1 MEKKE
6 FLKKKMFI
14 NEEGNVIVSYIVW
27 YASPTIG
34 SILKGCSGDLALNTL
49 KK

>member
-6 FLKKKMFI
+6 FLKKKCLSMKR
-14 NEEGNVIVSYIVW
+14 VMLLLVIVW